1 MADWDRARA
10 KAAEGAAEADRLGKG
25 GGGFF
30 DGMTWNNDAEKAT
43 SNQQMQQCR
52 DLDCLPRGRGSPG
65 LTIGLD
71 DAGGGFLLA
80 ATSTICLVR

>member
-30 DGMTWNNDAEKAT
+30 DGLTWNKDAERSHVASTNAAMLRSRLLT
-43 SNQQMQQCR
+43 SWKR
-52 DLDCLPRGRGSPG
+52 ITWSHYRSG
-65 LTIGLD
+65 
-71 DAGGGFLLA
+71 
-80 ATSTICLVR
+80 